1 MARSSVKLAISAA
14 LVLAGA
20 RVICAQAPA
29 PTKPATINVQA
40 AILSTK
46 EGQQSTQDLSARV
59 SARKQAL
66 EQRQSNLAQLQSRMR
81 VGSATMS
88 QAARDK
94 LIADIDAQTKAWNRD
109 SADFNTEVQAEEGK
123 IMNDV
128 GQKML
133 PLIEK
138 YALLHGILLVA
149 DVSNPQS
156 PVVWA
161 DPSLD
166 ITNEIIKMYDQ
177 TYPPAPATPP
187 ATPPT
192 KKQ

>member
-1 MARSSVKLAISAA
+1 VKLAIYAA

-20 RVICAQAPA
+20 RVIYAQAPV

-46 EGQQSTQDLSARV
+46 EGQQSTQDLSAKV
-59 SARKQAL
+59 STRKQAL
-66 EQRQSNLAQLQSRMR
+66 EQRQSNLAQLQSRLR
-81 VGSATMS
+81 AGSATMS

-109 SADFNTEVQAEEGK
+109 SADFNAEVQAEEGK

-138 YALLHGILLVA
+138 YALLHGIILVA

-177 TYPPAPATPP
+177 TYPLAPAAPPATPP
-187 ATPPT
+187 AA